1 MDIFDPIKRQ
11 TTRKVEILENL
22 TIKLKIENKEVE
34 IKLEKGQQILIFKF
48 YWYQEA
54 EIIQQIVDQGFAIDQ
69 FCTNQDA
76 SCALMMVKPS
86 KIK

>member
-1 MDIFDPIKRQ
+1 MEKI
-11 TTRKVEILENL
+11 T
-22 TIKLKIENKEVE
+22 KLKIGNKEVE

-48 YWYQEA
+48 YWYQET
-54 EIIQQIVDQGFAIDQ
+54 EIIQQIADLAIDQ

-76 SCALMMVKPS
+76 SCALMMVKPK